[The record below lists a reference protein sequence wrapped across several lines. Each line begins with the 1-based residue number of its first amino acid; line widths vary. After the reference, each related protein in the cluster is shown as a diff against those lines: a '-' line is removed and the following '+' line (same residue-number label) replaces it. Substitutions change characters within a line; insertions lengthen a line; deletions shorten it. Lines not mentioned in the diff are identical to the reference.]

1 METKA
6 NLWIKNYK
14 YTAVDYLIFFMLATS
29 SLLVFQVKG
38 QELLM
43 LVQTMFCLFMLVYY
57 KKVFFIKN
65 ILINAVFLSVL
76 LAMISALINNVRESY
91 TKTAVYM
98 MIVLVPVYFAA
109 GYLNH
114 YLQNHVE
121 KWNII
126 RNALKL
132 MCLIQM
138 IWVALQF
145 FLFKIYEID
154 LNQVLFVDKL
164 HIIDNASFY
173 KGGIEYMPTGF
184 CWHPI
189 IMAPVLV
196 LAYFLFNSIVIKAF
210 AILEG
215 LFIGNS
221 TVLIVVMLCF
231 AIDCVYIVY
240 CSVKSGRVSKFLII
254 GVFSVLVLALLV
266 LSFTRVPEL
275 IWQKVSFVIQR
286 IVGESDD
293 LSTMAH
299 VRYYTSYWKVLE
311 FSSLNQIFFGYGE
324 GCSGYTMSYLYN
336 QYSSLKCWAVET
348 DIMNIIYSR
357 GIVGFLTFLG
367 FLAQIVVKGWKVD
380 YRYVAITI
388 CFLLAGITY
397 NIQFS
402 WVLFLEL
409 LMVLSLEHKVN
420 LFEKKKGGRDY
431 LW

>member
-1 METKA
+1 MEART
-6 NLWIKNYK
+6 NLWIKTYR
-14 YTAVDYLIFFMLATS
+14 YTAVDYLIFFMIATS

-43 LVQTMFCLFMLVYY
+43 LLQTLFCLFMLVFY

-65 ILINAVFLSVL
+65 ILINAVFISVL
-76 LAMISALINNVRESY
+76 LAMVSALINNVRASY

-114 YLQNHVE
+114 YLQDHPA

-126 RNALKL
+126 RSALKL

-145 FLFKIYEID
+145 YLFKVYEID
-154 LNQVLFVDKL
+154 LNQVLFVEKL
-164 HIIDNASFY
+164 HIIDIASFY
-173 KGGIEYMPTGF
+173 KGGVEFMPSGF

-196 LAYFLFNSIVIKAF
+196 LAYFLFNNIVMKAF
-210 AILEG
+210 VLLEG

-221 TVLIVVMLCF
+221 TVLIVVALCF
-231 AIDCVYIVY
+231 AADCIYIVY
-240 CSVKSGRVSKFLII
+240 GWVKSGRVSKFLII
-254 GVFSVLVLALLV
+254 GVFSVLALAILV
-266 LSFTRVPEL
+266 LSFTKVPEL
-275 IWQKVSFVIQR
+275 VWKKVSFVIQR
-286 IVGESDD
+286 IIGESDD

-299 VRYYTSYWKVLE
+299 VRYYTSFWKVMDI
-311 FSSLNQIFFGYGE
+311 SSLSQIFFGYGE
-324 GCSGYTMSYLYN
+324 GCSGYTMSYLYH
-336 QYSSLKCWAVET
+336 QYTSLKCWAVET

-357 GIVGFLTFLG
+357 GILGFLTFLG
-367 FLAQIVVKGWKVD
+367 FLAQIVVKGRKID
-380 YRYVAITI
+380 YRYVVIPI
-388 CFLLAGITY
+388 VFLLSGITY

-402 WVLFLEL
+402 WVVFVEL
-409 LMVLSLEHKVN
+409 LMVFSLEHGVN
-420 LFEKKKGGRDY
+420 LFEKRKGRNSY